1 VRPNPTREAEFLT
14 ITEPPMPGRSPRRWV
29 PALLGIALFAV
40 AAALY
45 LGGFTRAFAVL
56 MDALG
61 GYHKDLPFM
70 DIQSDLAG
78 MECYRRGID
87 VYVTNPCD
95 VLGRVYNYSPV
106 WLLGGYLGLGTSGMF
121 VAGVGVDLVF
131 LASLALLPPARTW
144 RATVAVVAATL
155 SNSVVLAVELANA
168 DVIMFVLLLLAG
180 LVALRPSAIRL
191 MAYPLIVFAAMLKF
205 YPVVAMVIAL
215 RERPVRAVVV
225 VFVALLSLLLFAWIG
240 WTDIMRALHMLPDEL
255 DFYMI
260 GARSLPYGLQS
271 LYPTVYA
278 RLPLSSG
285 ALEAI
290 LCIIAVGLAI
300 VIARSRE
307 VTGAVAG
314 LTEAERVFLLLG
326 GTVVV
331 GCFFAGQSFRYRA
344 VFMLFVLPATTALW
358 FGPYGRFTTR
368 LFGITSI
375 GVMLVMWGY
384 YLAQPVL
391 LLADTL
397 PGPGAVGALIK
408 AAFWFGRELAWWWV
422 ITVLLAGVQVVVM
435 RSEVVQA
442 CCDRHGRW
450 TAAKPPAQT

>member
-1 VRPNPTREAEFLT
+1 
-14 ITEPPMPGRSPRRWV
+14 
-29 PALLGIALFAV
+29 
-40 AAALY
+40 
-45 LGGFTRAFAVL
+45 
-56 MDALG
+56 
-61 GYHKDLPFM
+61 
-70 DIQSDLAG
+70 
-78 MECYRRGID
+78 
-87 VYVTNPCD
+87 
-95 VLGRVYNYSPV
+95 
-106 WLLGGYLGLGTSGMF
+106 
-121 VAGVGVDLVF
+121 
-131 LASLALLPPARTW
+131 
-144 RATVAVVAATL
+144 
-155 SNSVVLAVELANA
+155 
-168 DVIMFVLLLLAG
+168 
-180 LVALRPSAIRL
+180 
-191 MAYPLIVFAAMLKF
+191 
-205 YPVVAMVIAL
+205 
-215 RERPVRAVVV
+215 
-225 VFVALLSLLLFAWIG
+225 
-240 WTDIMRALHMLPDEL
+240 
-255 DFYMI
+255 
-260 GARSLPYGLQS
+260 
-271 LYPTVYA
+271 
-278 RLPLSSG
+278 
-285 ALEAI
+285 
-290 LCIIAVGLAI
+290 
-300 VIARSRE
+300 
-307 VTGAVAG
+307 VAG

-326 GTVVV
+326 GTVMV

>member
-1 VRPNPTREAEFLT
+1 M
-14 ITEPPMPGRSPRRWV
+14 ITELPMPGRLPRRWL

-40 AAALY
+40 AAAIY
-45 LGGFTRAFAVL
+45 LAGFTGAYAVL

-70 DIQSDLAG
+70 DLQSDLAG

-95 VLGRVYNYSPV
+95 VLGRIYNYSPI
-106 WLLGGYLGLGTSGMF
+106 WLLGGYLHLDTSAMY

-131 LASLALLPPARTW
+131 LVSLALLPPARTW
-144 RATVAVVAATL
+144 RATVVVVAATL

-180 LVALRPSAIRL
+180 LAVLRPSAIRFA
-191 MAYPLIVFAAMLKF
+191 AYPLIVFAAMLKF
-205 YPVVAMVIAL
+205 YPVVAMIIAL
-215 RERPVRAVVV
+215 RERPGRAVLVG
-225 VFVALLSLLLFAWIG
+225 FAALLSLLLFAWLG

-255 DFYMI
+255 DLYMI

-285 ALEAI
+285 ALQAI
-290 LCIIAVGLAI
+290 LGIIAVGLAI
-300 VIARSRE
+300 AIARSRE
-307 VTGAVAG
+307 LAGAVAH

-326 GTVVV
+326 GIVMV
-331 GCFFAGQSFRYRA
+331 GCFSAGQSFRYRA
-344 VFMLFVLPATTALW
+344 VFLLFVLPATTALW
-358 FGPYGRFTTR
+358 FGQYGRFTTR
-368 LFGITSI
+368 LFAITSI
-375 GVMLVMWGY
+375 CVVFVMWGY
-384 YLAQPVL
+384 YLARPVL
-391 LLADTL
+391 LLADML

-408 AAFWFGRELAWWWV
+408 ATFWLGRELAWWWV
-422 ITVLLAGVQVVVM
+422 ITVLLAGVLVVVM

-442 CCDRHGRW
+442 CRDRHDR
-450 TAAKPPAQT
+450 QRS

>member
-1 VRPNPTREAEFLT
+1 MLT
-14 ITEPPMPGRSPRRWV
+14 ELPMPGRLRRRWL
-29 PALLGIALFAV
+29 PSLLGIALFAM

-45 LGGFTRAFAVL
+45 QGGFTHAYAVL

-95 VLGRVYNYSPV
+95 VLGRVFNYSPI
-106 WLLGGYLGLGTSGMF
+106 WLLGAYLHLGTSAMY

-144 RATVAVVAATL
+144 RATVVVGAATL

-168 DVIMFVLLLLAG
+168 DVLMFVLLLLAG
-180 LVALRPSAIRL
+180 LAVLRIWPTRFL
-191 MAYPLIVFAAMLKF
+191 AYPLIVFAAMLKF
-205 YPVVAMVIAL
+205 YPVVGMVIAL
-215 RERPVRAVVV
+215 RERPVRAMVIVLL
-225 VFVALLSLLLFAWIG
+225 ALVGLLLFAWLG

-278 RLPLSSG
+278 KLPLSSG
-285 ALEAI
+285 ALQAI
-290 LCIIAVGLAI
+290 LGIIAVGLAI
-300 VIARSRE
+300 AIARSRE
-307 VTGAVAG
+307 VVGAVAQ
-314 LTEAERVFLLLG
+314 LTEAEQVFLLLG
-326 GTVVV
+326 AVIMV

-344 VFMLFVLPATTALW
+344 VFLLFVLPATTALW
-358 FGPYGRFTTR
+358 FGQYGRFTTR
-368 LFGITSI
+368 LFAITSI
-375 GVMLVMWGY
+375 CVVFVMWGY
-384 YLAQPVL
+384 YLARLVL
-391 LLADTL
+391 LLADLL

-408 AAFWFGRELAWWWV
+408 AAFWFVRELAWWWV
-422 ITVLLAGVQVVVM
+422 ITVLLAGVLIVVM

-442 CCDRHGRW
+442 CYERFGRQGS
-450 TAAKPPAQT
+450 AAKPPARP

>member
-1 VRPNPTREAEFLT
+1 MISELS
-14 ITEPPMPGRSPRRWV
+14 MPGRLSRRCV

-40 AAALY
+40 AAAIY
-45 LGGFTRAFAVL
+45 LAGFTGAYALL

-70 DIQSDLAG
+70 DLQSDLAG

-95 VLGRVYNYSPV
+95 VLGRIYNYSPV
-106 WLLGGYLGLGTSGMF
+106 WLLGGYLGLGTNVMF
-121 VAGVGVDLVF
+121 VAGIGVDLVF

-144 RATVAVVAATL
+144 RATIVVVAATL

-180 LVALRPSAIRL
+180 LAALRPSAIRFV
-191 MAYPLIVFAAMLKF
+191 AYPLIVSAAMLKF
-205 YPVVAMVIAL
+205 YPVVGMIVAL
-215 RERPVRAVVV
+215 RERPGRAIVIAL
-225 VFVALLSLLLFAWIG
+225 VALLCLLLFAGVG

-260 GARSLPYGLQS
+260 GARSLPYGLQN
-271 LYPTVYA
+271 LYPAVYA

-285 ALEAI
+285 ALQAI
-290 LCIIAVGLAI
+290 FGVIAVGVSIA
-300 VIARSRE
+300 IARRPE
-307 VTGAVAG
+307 VVGAVG
-314 LTEAERVFLLLG
+314 RLTEAERVFLLLG
-326 GTVVV
+326 GIVMV

-344 VFMLFVLPATTALW
+344 VFLLFVLPATTALW
-358 FGPYGRFTTR
+358 FGRYGRFTTR
-368 LFGITSI
+368 LFAITGIC
-375 GVMLVMWGY
+375 VVFVMWGY
-384 YLAQPVL
+384 YLARPVL
-391 LLADTL
+391 LLADML

-408 AAFWFGRELAWWWV
+408 ATFWLGRELAWWWV
-422 ITVLLAGVQVVVM
+422 ITVLLAGVLVVVM

-442 CCDRHGRW
+442 CRDRYGGQRS
-450 TAAKPPAQT
+450 

>member
-1 VRPNPTREAEFLT
+1 MT
-14 ITEPPMPGRSPRRWV
+14 TEPPMPGRLPRRWI
-29 PALLGIALFAV
+29 PSLLGIALFAV

-45 LGGFTRAFAVL
+45 QGGFTHAFTVL

-61 GYHKDLPFM
+61 GYDKDLPFM
-70 DIQSDLAG
+70 DLQSDLAG

-95 VLGRVYNYSPV
+95 VLGRVYNYSPI
-106 WLLGGYLGLGTSGMF
+106 WLLGGYLHLDTGAMF

-131 LASLALLPPARTW
+131 LASLGLLPPARTW
-144 RATVAVVAATL
+144 RATLLVVAATL

-180 LVALRPSAIRL
+180 LAALRPSAIRFG
-191 MAYPLIVFAAMLKF
+191 AYPLIVSAAMLKF
-205 YPVVAMVIAL
+205 YPVVAMIIAL
-215 RERPVRAVVV
+215 RERPDRALVIVL
-225 VFVALLSLLLFAWIG
+225 VALLSLLLFAWLG
-240 WTDIMRALHMLPDEL
+240 WTDIMRALHMLPGGL

-285 ALEAI
+285 VLQAI
-290 LCIIAVGLAI
+290 LGIIAVGMAI
-300 VIARSRE
+300 AIARSRE
-307 VTGAVAG
+307 LAGAVAQ

-326 GTVVV
+326 GIVMV

-344 VFMLFVLPATTALW
+344 VFLLFVLPATTALW
-358 FGPYGRFTTR
+358 FGQYGRFTTR
-368 LFGITSI
+368 LFAIASM
-375 GVMLVMWGY
+375 GVVFVMWGY
-384 YLAQPVL
+384 YLARSVL
-391 LLADTL
+391 LLADML

-408 AAFWFGRELAWWWV
+408 AAFWIGRELAWWWV
-422 ITVLLAGVQVVVM
+422 ITVLLAGVLIVVM

-442 CCDRHGRW
+442 CCERLGRQRS
-450 TAAKPPAQT
+450 AAKPSARPR